1 MHSRIIK
8 KSSAVDELLQ
18 SSRNVKEVQE
28 QMKQTDDK
36 FKMLMEVH
44 KEYNSL
50 LILEMQEQDE
60 ESFDDVDENM
70 LSLKNKI
77 HNWIKDA
84 ELERRTTMKQ
94 RICSRSKV
102 SKRSVSRKSSSSS
115 LSKRSSKSDKALKE
129 KLKMANLLAKAEF
142 IEKKQSAKINEK

>member
-18 SSRNVKEVQE
+18 SSRNVKAVQE

-60 ESFDDVDENM
+60 EWFDDVDENM
-70 LSLKNKI
+70 LSFKNKI

-84 ELERRTTMKQ
+84 ELERRATMKQ

-142 IEKKQSAKINEK
+142 IEKKQ